1 MSALTMTSGGAAVRR
16 PHPRRLAAVPE
27 APLAEVRDI
36 ATAPSA
42 ARRRAAVLGED
53 PAAQRRPLR
62 AASEAAGSA
71 RAVSARAVSA
81 RRPAL
86 LRLVGGVAA
95 VVVATGIA
103 AGAGIAARPDPYS
116 GPTFTHS
123 VAAGESVWGLAQSL
137 GSDRP
142 LDQVVSDIERLNDLG
157 GGLVPGQ
164 EVTLPAE

>member
-71 RAVSARAVSA
+71 RAVSAR
-81 RRPAL
+81 RPAP

-157 GGLVPGQ
+157 GGLLPGQ